1 MEERRSS
8 ISSKES
14 FKLRY
19 SNFIKDSGEHFVK
32 NTMQIIPYMRQI
44 TPKDEEMNDLYIQR
58 RYYNMEKL
66 AFPLKDIKKELS
78 SRHKYR
84 TLMHKTGSNYN
95 TEGRYSESQARSD
108 RSEIPIEK

>member
-14 FKLRY
+14 FKLGY

-66 AFPLKDIKKELS
+66 AFPLKDIKK
-78 SRHKYR
+78 
-84 TLMHKTGSNYN
+84 
-95 TEGRYSESQARSD
+95 
-108 RSEIPIEK
+108 